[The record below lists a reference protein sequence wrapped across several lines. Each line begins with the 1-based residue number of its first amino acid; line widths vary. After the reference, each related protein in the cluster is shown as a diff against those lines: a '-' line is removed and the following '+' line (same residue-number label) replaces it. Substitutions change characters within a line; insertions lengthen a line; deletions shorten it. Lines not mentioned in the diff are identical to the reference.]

1 MIAKRYNYQAQFA
14 GISGAVEQAI
24 GKALLDGNY
33 ILGPETEAFETDFAA
48 YCQTLHCVGVNYG
61 TDALILALQASGI
74 GPGHRVA
81 VQANTFFA
89 TVAAICLAG
98 ATPVLVDACPDTF
111 LIDLD
116 KLAALEGIDAIL
128 PVHLF
133 GLATD
138 MERVLETARLHGAQV
153 IEDCAQAHGATWAGR
168 PVGSFGRVGC
178 FSFHP
183 SKNLAAAGDAGGCVT
198 SDAALDHRLRM
209 LRHLGQAEQ
218 NDHRFVA
225 GNSRLDVLQSIVL
238 RAKLPSLDTGNLR
251 RREIAARFRV
261 GLSDLPVR
269 LQAEGAPGGHV
280 YHLFQL
286 ASENRDALLASLVA
300 HGIDATVRYPV
311 PIHLQPSFAHLGH
324 AKGDF
329 PVAERLAAQLLCL
342 PIRPDM
348 SDEEADGIVAAVRLG
363 FERAHDHAA

>member
-1 MIAKRYNYQAQFA
+1 MNVKRYNYEAQFA
-14 GISGAVEQAI
+14 GISGTVEQAI
-24 GKALLDGNY
+24 GKALLSGNY
-33 ILGPETEAFETDFAA
+33 ILGTDVDSFEADFAA
-48 YCQTLHCVGVNYG
+48 YCDTRYCIGVNSG
-61 TDALILALQASGI
+61 TDALILALQASGVA
-74 GPGHRVA
+74 PGNRIA

-89 TVAAICLAG
+89 TVAAICLTG
-98 ATPVLVDACPDTF
+98 ATPVLVDACPETF
-111 LIDLD
+111 LMDLD
-116 KLAALEGIDAIL
+116 KLATLDALDFIL

-138 MERVLETARLHGAQV
+138 MDRLLEIAGQHGAQV
-153 IEDCAQAHGATWAGR
+153 IEDCAQAHGARWAGR

-198 SDAALDHRLRM
+198 GDATVDQRLRM

-218 NDHRFVA
+218 NDHTIVA
-225 GNSRLDVLQSIVL
+225 RNSRLDVLQSIVL
-238 RAKLPSLDTGNLR
+238 RAKLPSLDEWNQR

-261 GLSDLPVR
+261 GLSGLPVSF
-269 LQAEGAPGGHV
+269 QAEGEPGTHV

-286 ASENRDALLASLVA
+286 ATDNRDALLNALLA
-300 HGIDATVRYPV
+300 QGIDATVRYPV
-311 PIHLQPSFAHLGH
+311 PIHLQPAYAHLGH

-329 PVAERLAAQLLCL
+329 PVAERLARQLLCL

-348 SDEEADGIVAAVRLG
+348 SDAEADGIVEAVHHY
-363 FERAHDHAA
+363 FEGASGHAA